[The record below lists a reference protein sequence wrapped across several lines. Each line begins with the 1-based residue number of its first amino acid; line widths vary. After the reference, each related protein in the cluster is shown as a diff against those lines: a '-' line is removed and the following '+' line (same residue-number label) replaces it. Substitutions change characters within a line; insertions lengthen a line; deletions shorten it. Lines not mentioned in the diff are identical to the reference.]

1 MDRASSSKSRG
12 KTQKRGLKARRTCVL
27 AYSRQVGQK
36 DKFWNSNCYSHLA
49 LLGKVIKAR
58 EEVFLLSKKKV
69 ETRIF
74 YLWFL
79 VRKTTDGEL
88 KKTECI
94 FFSSGN
100 TFSNVIATQ
109 LLLAASSRLFFTP
122 TRAAAL
128 SIGIHFSS
136 GENILYGE
144 RKNTDA
150 ALFFLP
156 HSFSGSRQTSCMAN
170 EILVIFTTFFSAV
183 LSVLRQGNLGRD
195 WHQWI

>member
-69 ETRIF
+69 ETRI
-74 YLWFL
+74 LICDFL

-88 KKTECI
+88 KKNRMH

-109 LLLAASSRLFFTP
+109 LLLAASSRLFFYTNKGCCFEYRHP
-122 TRAAAL
+122 FFIRRKYPVWKKEKYRCSAF
-128 SIGIHFSS
+128 FSS
-136 GENILYGE
+136 SSL
-144 RKNTDA
+144 
-150 ALFFLP
+150 LF
-156 HSFSGSRQTSCMAN
+156 
-170 EILVIFTTFFSAV
+170 
-183 LSVLRQGNLGRD
+183 
-195 WHQWI
+195 